1 MDKESRS
8 IQTAAEWKLHYNAF
22 MLIQKVLGLCQID
35 LFASWLNHQLQKYVT
50 WKPDPFAVATD
61 VFQLSWKD
69 RLEYAFPPF
78 ALIGRWCVQSNGIT
92 EYHSVGDPL

>member
-61 VFQLSWKD
+61 VSNSAGKIDWSMPFLHLPS
-69 RLEYAFPPF
+69 LAGGAFR
-78 ALIGRWCVQSNGIT
+78 AT
-92 EYHSVGDPL
+92 E